1 MKRIFTYIY
10 IIAVALAASVSCS
23 REYVFEENGQ
33 DGFITL
39 RLQTAEMGTRVTI
52 TDADPVDGEELEN
65 VVKHADFFFFKN
77 EDGTGLLDHKRLEV
91 KEGELVPVTGQD
103 NLYEYKFDVRSENNP
118 LQGPSYVYVIANYP
132 EVIDDAEITSL
143 DDVLAL
149 DIPIDLKSGFDS
161 FVMDSYDSAADNRLT
176 YLSPSKGHDDSLD
189 KEGNVKYTIGLTR
202 AAAKLVLSFKV
213 AKSYTDAA
221 QNVWTPVTNQMW
233 WNFLYVRK
241 SGMTMEAEPLAFDA
255 KTNYF
260 NTAQLSPV
268 ANGDEDDNYTYWT
281 TSAVYTYPQSY
292 KTDDV
297 TAPYYKLFCPWTCEK
312 KGMNNFYY
320 KIILPDLNVDEEGNN
335 SFKRNKVYRLMV
347 DVSVIGGTEED
358 WALLT
363 DHIYVADWW
372 APEKIE
378 ASFEGAMYLDVPV
391 TYFEIYGDDFIT
403 VPVVSSNPITVTV
416 NSARKTDLSGDD
428 PTTVDAASP
437 SITNITKEGFKLTHV
452 LERNMALRSFDF
464 TPITYTV
471 TVNHDTGGLNK
482 PITVTIVQ
490 YPSIWAKA
498 DASNGYAYVNSYT
511 YSSGNNNRGGRNY
524 STYFY
529 TGRSQTGAWNNNGRQ
544 DANLLGTVNNGSG
557 SVNNNHNQYVVTVSV
572 LPSGYKVAGL
582 DEDVVIGD
590 PRGGKL
596 AANNLG
602 FNAGTN
608 GNRNTNVQNSYD
620 AVSSSTQN
628 VIAPVIRIASS
639 WGTTSPIL
647 NYDRAEERC
656 ASYQENGYPAGRW
669 RIPTVA
675 EIDFLIRLSDYEH
688 IPELFSPEYHSGNNS
703 YYDVYWAGGHY
714 GYGGVPYT
722 SEGGGHSYAF
732 VDLTNATTLNANDY
746 GNNQRLQKNN
756 ERFRTYMRC
765 VYDEWY
771 WGSQK
776 YGNNGQPTTGNA
788 ATQWLGYIY

>member
-1 MKRIFTYIY
+1 MKRIFTYIF
-10 IIAVALAASVSCS
+10 IIAVALTASVSCS

-52 TDADPVDGEELEN
+52 TDGDPVDGEELEN

-77 EDGTGLLDHKRLEV
+77 EDGTGLLDHKRLVV
-91 KEGELVPVTGQD
+91 KTEENADGELIPVTGQN
-103 NLYEYKFDVRSENNP
+103 NLYEYTFDVRSENNP

-132 EVIDDAEITSL
+132 EEIEDGEITSL
-143 DDVLAL
+143 DDVLDL
-149 DIPIDLKSGFDS
+149 DIPIDLSKEFDS

-189 KEGNVKYTIGLTR
+189 KDGNVKYTIGLSR

-241 SGMTMEAEPLAFDA
+241 SGMTMEAEPLAYDA

-268 ANGDEDDNYTYWT
+268 ENGDADDDYTYWM

-320 KIILPDLNVDEEGNN
+320 KVVLPDLNVDEEGNN
-335 SFKRNKVYRLMV
+335 FFKRNKVYQLMV

-391 TYFEIYGDDFIT
+391 KEFTIYGDNSIT
-403 VPVVSSNPITVTV
+403 VPVVSSNQITVTGV
-416 NSARKTDLSGDD
+416 SGTKTNLYNGNSVSVT
-428 PTTVDAASP
+428 PTIS
-437 SITNITKEGFKLTHV
+437 NITKEGFTLTHE
-452 LERNMALRSFDF
+452 LNTDMTSSNFDC
-464 TPITYTV
+464 TPITYTM
-471 TVNHDTGGLNK
+471 TVNHASGGLNK
-482 PITVTIVQ
+482 PIQVKITQ

-498 DASNGYAYVNSYT
+498 DASNGYAYVNSYAYT
-511 YSSGNNNRGGRNY
+511 SNHGGRSNNNRRAY
-524 STYFY
+524 
-529 TGRSQTGAWNNNGRQ
+529 NNNDQ
-544 DANLLGTVNNGSG
+544 QIGTMNQVGSEQ
-557 SVNNNHNQYVVTVSV
+557 SQNNNTNQYVITVSV
-572 LPSGYKVAGL
+572 LPNGYTVAGL
-582 DEDVVIGD
+582 SEAVVIGD
-590 PRGGKL
+590 PRGGFL
-596 AANNLG
+596 ANDYLG
-602 FNAGTN
+602 YGAFGGN
-608 GNRNTNVQNSYD
+608 GNRVYGVQTNYK
-620 AVSSSTQN
+620 AVSSNTQN
-628 VIAPVIRIASS
+628 VIAPAIRIASS
-639 WGTTSPIL
+639 YGATQPIRTF
-647 NYDRAEERC
+647 DRAEERC

-669 RIPTVA
+669 RMPTVA
-675 EIDFLIRLSDYEH
+675 EIDFLIRLSDYNH
-688 IPELFSPEYHSGNNS
+688 IPELFSPEYHPASGGWNGTPA

-714 GYGGVPYT
+714 GYGGKPYT
-722 SEGGGHSYAF
+722 DQNHSSAF
-732 VDLTNATTLNANDY
+732 VNLTNATENDS
-746 GNNQRLQKNN
+746 RLVING
-756 ERFRTYMRC
+756 ERFQTYMRC

-771 WGSQK
+771 WGSEK
-776 YGNNGQPTTGNA
+776 YDRDGNKITGTGTA
-788 ATQWLGYIY
+788 ANRWIGFIY

>member
-52 TDADPVDGEELEN
+52 TDGDPVDGEELEN

-103 NLYEYKFDVRSENNP
+103 NLYEYTFDVRSENNP

-132 EVIDDAEITSL
+132 EEIDDAEISSL
-143 DDVLAL
+143 ADVLDLA
-149 DIPIDLKSGFDS
+149 IPIDLKAGFDC

-189 KEGNVKYTIGLTR
+189 KEGNVKYTIGLAR

-241 SGMTMEAEPLAFDA
+241 SGMTMEAEPMAFDA

-268 ANGDEDDNYTYWT
+268 VDGDADDDYTYWT

-391 TYFEIYGDDFIT
+391 KEFTIYGDDSIT
-403 VPVVSSNPITVTV
+403 VPVVSSNPITVE
-416 NSARKTDLSGDD
+416 SA
-428 PTTVDAASP
+428 
-437 SITNITKEGFKLTHV
+437 H
-452 LERNMALRSFDF
+452 
-464 TPITYTV
+464 
-471 TVNHDTGGLNK
+471 
-482 PITVTIVQ
+482 
-490 YPSIWAKA
+490 
-498 DASNGYAYVNSYT
+498 
-511 YSSGNNNRGGRNY
+511 
-524 STYFY
+524 
-529 TGRSQTGAWNNNGRQ
+529 
-544 DANLLGTVNNGSG
+544 
-557 SVNNNHNQYVVTVSV
+557 
-572 LPSGYKVAGL
+572 
-582 DEDVVIGD
+582 
-590 PRGGKL
+590 
-596 AANNLG
+596 
-602 FNAGTN
+602 
-608 GNRNTNVQNSYD
+608 
-620 AVSSSTQN
+620 
-628 VIAPVIRIASS
+628 
-639 WGTTSPIL
+639 
-647 NYDRAEERC
+647 
-656 ASYQENGYPAGRW
+656 
-669 RIPTVA
+669 
-675 EIDFLIRLSDYEH
+675 
-688 IPELFSPEYHSGNNS
+688 
-703 YYDVYWAGGHY
+703 
-714 GYGGVPYT
+714 
-722 SEGGGHSYAF
+722 
-732 VDLTNATTLNANDY
+732 
-746 GNNQRLQKNN
+746 
-756 ERFRTYMRC
+756 
-765 VYDEWY
+765 
-771 WGSQK
+771 
-776 YGNNGQPTTGNA
+776 
-788 ATQWLGYIY
+788 